1 MSEESKPQ
9 EYASYNGL
17 SRIPMLKGIGIPFM
31 PALVVFT
38 VTALMGFLIQIKYG
52 PIGLLAL
59 TPMIP
64 VFLFFRVMCENDDRA
79 ITILLLQAKWTG
91 IKFLSGNSKFF
102 GNTFTL
108 LPTKYGRNLS
118 DYKRR
123 AKEANNG

>member
-1 MSEESKPQ
+1 MEEHKPQ

-31 PALVVFT
+31 PALLIFT
-38 VTALMGFLIQIKYG
+38 ITALVGFLIQILYG

-64 VFLFFRVMCENDDRA
+64 VFIFFRIMCENDDRA
-79 ITILLLQAKWTG
+79 ITMLLLQAKWVG
-91 IKFLSGNSKFF
+91 IKLLSGNSKFF

-108 LPTKYGRNLS
+108 LPTKFGRQIS

-123 AKEANNG
+123 TKETNNG